1 MSIIVQKS
9 VFPNTYREYIF
20 LLFITVSGKN
30 ETITVSMSTIA
41 KKYPHGGGFAI
52 NQLMEE
58 HDITIHKVNSLR
70 VTSQSDMV
78 LIKEALVDIVGKN
91 LASQLTQ
98 AGFPIYQVVDELP
111 DLVHADFLDQEI
123 YGYVGEVKSITN
135 QTLVAFLSQGKIPLI
150 PSLGYSEQGDLLNI
164 NADYLARA
172 VAISLG
178 SKKLILMTDVK
189 GVLENGQVLNHL
201 NIVDVQKKIDSGVI
215 TGGMIPKIQSAVQTV
230 KSGVDQVIIGDNLTD
245 GTIIKE

>member
-1 MSIIVQKS
+1 MTTEYIVIKIGGVASKQLTPEILTKLSEWQQAGQKIIIV
-9 VFPNTYREYIF
+9 
-20 LLFITVSGKN
+20 
-30 ETITVSMSTIA
+30 
-41 KKYPHGGGFAI
+41 HGGGFAI

-58 HDITIHKVNSLR
+58 HDIPIHKVNGLR
-70 VTSQSDMV
+70 VTGQSDMA

-91 LASQLTQ
+91 LAGQLTN
-98 AGFPIYQVVDELP
+98 AGLPAYQVIDELS
-111 DLVHADFLDQEI
+111 DLVRADFLNQEV
-123 YGYVGEVKSITN
+123 YGFVGEVKNITN
-135 QTLVAFLSQGKIPLI
+135 QTLVTLLSQGKLPLI

-178 SKKLILMTDVK
+178 AKKLILMTDVK
-189 GVLENGQVLNHL
+189 GVLENGRVLNHL

-230 KSGVDQVIIGDNLTD
+230 ESGVEQVIIGDNLTD

>member
-1 MSIIVQKS
+1 MTTEYIVIKIGGVASKQLTPEILAKLSEWQQDGQKIIIV
-9 VFPNTYREYIF
+9 
-20 LLFITVSGKN
+20 
-30 ETITVSMSTIA
+30 
-41 KKYPHGGGFAI
+41 HGGGFAI

-58 HDITIHKVNSLR
+58 HDIAIHKVNSLR
-70 VTSQSDMV
+70 VTSQSDMA
-78 LIKEALVDIVGKN
+78 LIKEALIDIVGKN
-91 LASQLTQ
+91 LAGQLTQ
-98 AGFPIYQVVDELP
+98 AGLPTYQVVDELP

-135 QTLVAFLSQGKIPLI
+135 QTLVALLSQGKLPLI
-150 PSLGYSEQGDLLNI
+150 PSLGYSEQGDFLNI

-178 SKKLILMTDVK
+178 AKKLILMTDVK

-230 KSGVDQVIIGDNLTD
+230 ESGVDQVIIGDNLTD

>member
-1 MSIIVQKS
+1 M
-9 VFPNTYREYIF
+9 TAEYIVIKIGGVASKQ
-20 LLFITVSGKN
+20 LTPEILTKLSEWQQTGQKIV
-30 ETITVSMSTIA
+30 IV
-41 KKYPHGGGFAI
+41 HGGGFAI

-58 HDITIHKVNSLR
+58 NHIPIHKVNGLR
-70 VTSQSDMV
+70 VTSQSDMT

-91 LASQLTQ
+91 LAGQLTQ
-98 AGFPIYQVVDELP
+98 AGLPACQLVDELP
-111 DLVHADFLDQEI
+111 DLVHADFLDQET
-123 YGYVGEVKSITN
+123 YGFVGEVKNITN
-135 QTLVAFLSQGKIPLI
+135 QTLVALLSQGKIPLI

-178 SKKLILMTDVK
+178 AKKLILMTDVK
-189 GVLENGQVLNHL
+189 GVLENDQVLEHL
-201 NIVDVQKKIDSGVI
+201 NFVDVQKKIDSGVI

-230 KSGVDQVIIGDNLTD
+230 ESGVEQVIIGDNLTD

>member
-1 MSIIVQKS
+1 M
-9 VFPNTYREYIF
+9 TAEYIVIKIGGVASKQ
-20 LLFITVSGKN
+20 LTPEILTKLSEWQQVGQKVVIV
-30 ETITVSMSTIA
+30 
-41 KKYPHGGGFAI
+41 HGGGFAI

-58 HDITIHKVNSLR
+58 NHIPIHKVNGLR
-70 VTSQSDMV
+70 VTSQSDMA

-91 LASQLTQ
+91 LAGELTTAGLPAYQL
-98 AGFPIYQVVDELP
+98 VDELP
-111 DLVHADFLDQEI
+111 ALVHADFLDQET
-123 YGYVGEVKSITN
+123 YGFVGEVKNIAN
-135 QTLVAFLSQGKIPLI
+135 QTLVALLAQGKIPLI

-178 SKKLILMTDVK
+178 AKKLILMTDVK
-189 GVLENGQVLNHL
+189 GVLENGQILEHL
-201 NIVDVQKKIDSGVI
+201 NFVDVQKKIDSGVI

-230 KSGVDQVIIGDNLTD
+230 QAGVEQVIIGDNLTD

>member
-1 MSIIVQKS
+1 MTAEYIVIKIGGVASKQLTLEILAKLSEWQQAGQKIIIV
-9 VFPNTYREYIF
+9 
-20 LLFITVSGKN
+20 
-30 ETITVSMSTIA
+30 
-41 KKYPHGGGFAI
+41 HGGGFAI

-58 HDITIHKVNSLR
+58 HDIPIHKVNGLR
-70 VTSQSDMV
+70 VTSQSDMG

-91 LASQLTQ
+91 LTGQLTN
-98 AGFPIYQVVDELP
+98 AGLPAHQMIDELS

-135 QTLVAFLSQGKIPLI
+135 QTLVALLSQGKLPLI

-178 SKKLILMTDVK
+178 AKKLILMTDVK
-189 GVLENGQVLNHL
+189 GVLENGQVLEHL
-201 NIVDVQKKIDSGVI
+201 NFVDVQKKIDSGVI
-215 TGGMIPKIQSAVQTV
+215 TGGMIPKIQSSVQTV
-230 KSGVDQVIIGDNLTD
+230 QACVEQVIIGDNLTD

>member
-1 MSIIVQKS
+1 M
-9 VFPNTYREYIF
+9 TAEYIVIKIGGVASKQ
-20 LLFITVSGKN
+20 LTPEIL
-30 ETITVSMSTIA
+30 A
-41 KKYPHGGGFAI
+41 KLSEWQRAGQKVVIVHGGGFAI
-52 NQLMEE
+52 NQLMEA
-58 HDITIHKVNSLR
+58 HDIPIHKVNGLR
-70 VTSQSDMV
+70 VTSRLDMG

-91 LASQLTQ
+91 LAGQLTN
-98 AGFPIYQVVDELP
+98 AGLPAHQVIDELS

-135 QTLVAFLSQGKIPLI
+135 QTLVAVLSQGKLPLI
-150 PSLGYSEQGDLLNI
+150 PSLGYSEQGNLLNI

-178 SKKLILMTDVK
+178 AKKLILMTDVK

-201 NIVDVQKKIDSGVI
+201 NIEDVQKKIDSGVI

-230 KSGVDQVIIGDNLTD
+230 ASGVEQVIIGDNLTD